1 MSKFLNMINVPVF
14 IVSLA
19 LGLFCV
25 YVTVPAMKV
34 IYVYPTPDN
43 IKDIQYIDKANN
55 CHTFSANE
63 IDCDGT
69 KNIKDIP
76 VQK

>member
-1 MSKFLNMINVPVF
+1 MKIIKLINIPLF

-25 YVTVPAMKV
+25 YVTAAPNKV

-43 IKDIQYIDKANN
+43 LDQIQYIDKANN
-55 CHTFSANE
+55 CHKFRANE
-63 IDCDGT
+63 VRCNSSD
-69 KNIKDIP
+69 NVKDIP
-76 VQK
+76 IQK